1 MTKTQKQQTVVSV
14 LIFLVILI
22 IDQVIKI
29 SVKTGMT
36 LHQSIR
42 VTDWFYISYIEN
54 NGMAWG
60 MSIMPKI
67 MLSSSASWQ
76 YSESAGIFT
85 NRYRRAQGGCTSY
98 FFPWFLPELQ
108 EIWLI
113 VCSMGWFFLGH
124 LRTIH
129 PFFVPWGTGYAPF
142 LEGRVVDMFYF
153 PLIVT
158 NYPDW
163 FPVWGGESFVFFSP
177 VFNFADAS
185 ISVSVVS
192 ILLFCRTELQ
202 LLFKWRKYYT
212 YSYLLWAWHHVPPT
226 LPTFCQWVRW
236 RTSCMIY
243 ICHRT

>member
-67 MLSSSASWQ
+67 MLSLFRLVAIFGIGWYIYKQIQKGSRWLYVVLLSMVLAGAAGNLIDCMFYGMIFSGASSD
-76 YSESAGIFT
+76 Y
-85 NRYRRAQGGCTSY
+85 TS
-98 FFPWFLPELQ
+98 
-108 EIWLI
+108 
-113 VCSMGWFFLGH
+113 
-124 LRTIH
+124 
-129 PFFVPWGTGYAPF
+129 FFVPWGTGYAPF

-202 LLFKWRKYYT
+202 LLFK
-212 YSYLLWAWHHVPPT
+212 
-226 LPTFCQWVRW
+226 
-236 RTSCMIY
+236 
-243 ICHRT
+243 